1 MPIEPIAITPAQRA
15 GSVLALDV
23 GDKRIGVAVS
33 RSWQIVMP
41 LEAIRRTGRSAALD
55 ALEAVV
61 KHHDA
66 RLLVVGLPLLEGG
79 TEGEQAQRTRAF
91 ARSIARRLPALAITY
106 WDERYSTAEAREHL
120 GGSGRRVG
128 QLDSVAAAVILR
140 DFLAAHPAPP
150 PGAPPASEPPR

>member
-1 MPIEPIAITPAQRA
+1 MPIAPIAITPAVRA

-33 RSWQIVMP
+33 RSWQLVMP

-79 TEGEQAQRTRAF
+79 AEGEQAGRTRAF
-91 ARSIARRLPALAITY
+91 ARSVSRRLPGLAIAY
-106 WDERYSTAEAREHL
+106 WDERYSTAEARDIL
-120 GGSGRRVG
+120 GGGGSRTG

-140 DFLAAHPAPP
+140 EFLAAHPAPP
-150 PGAPPASEPPR
+150 TGAPASDPSR